1 MALSRA
7 EVEAAVAA
15 SADTKQRTRKKKVAW
30 SISELDQELAWR
42 RWFPQ
47 VDLDWTLETP
57 PDIAEKLHAAFLAFC
72 EENVF
77 IKFPGKG
84 RIPFKLREAQRQ
96 VAMDFIVNRQNLAL
110 KARQIGFSTLVAAYV
125 LWCTFGWDDRQIVL
139 LSKNERDAVKLL
151 AKARYAYRSMPEWV
165 RVRGP
170 ELIDKTMQ
178 RMTFDNESMLESL
191 PSGNDPARGESLF
204 LIVMD
209 EIGLLPNA
217 EEAWAA
223 VEASTDLGGRTI
235 ALGTAK
241 GEGTFFHEKWLGSS
255 YGTNENGFFAIFHGW
270 DAVDTRTQA
279 WYDEKVRTLPAWQV
293 HQEYPSNPEEAFIG
307 SGNPFFNLDILK
319 KFTVDTAAKEFTIQG
334 SSRRSIDV
342 WEGGPLTIFEPPDEQ
357 NRYTYAIGVDVA
369 FGLEHGDF
377 TCAWVICVNTGRP
390 VAVWHGHMDPDLFGE
405 NVLPALG
412 WFYRDALIAPEIN
425 NHGISVLKALQRVK
439 YRWIYKRRT
448 FTKRVDT
455 PLESMGW
462 LTTNT
467 SKPLLADELQ
477 MWLRDVENVPH
488 KRTLHELKTFTRDTR
503 GRLGGSPHDDCVIA
517 LGIAVQA
524 LKYARTEHVSSET
537 SPEKVKGSFAWWERK
552 LGGGSRGGNRLTP
565 VS

>member
-1 MALSRA
+1 MA
-7 EVEAAVAA
+7 V
-15 SADTKQRTRKKKVAW
+15 SADTKQRVRKKKLSW

-47 VDLDWTLETP
+47 VGDVDWTKPMP
-57 PDIAEKLHAAFLAFC
+57 PDVADRLHAAFLAFC

-84 RIPFKLREAQRQ
+84 RIPFKLRPAQ
-96 VAMDFIVNRQNLAL
+96 VAVARDWITHRKNLAL

-125 LWCTFGWDDRQIVL
+125 LWSAFGWDDRQIVL
-139 LSKNERDAVKLL
+139 LSKNERDAVKLQ

-178 RMTFDNESMLESL
+178 RMTFDNESMIESL
-191 PSGNDPARGESLF
+191 PSGNDPARGEALF
-204 LIVMD
+204 LIIMD

-223 VEASTDLGGRTI
+223 VEATTDLGGRTI

-241 GEGTFFHEKWLGSS
+241 GEGTFFHEQWLGSS
-255 YGTNENGFFAIFHGW
+255 YGTGENGFNAIFHGW
-270 DAVDTRTQA
+270 DAVDTRDQA

-307 SGNPFFNLDILK
+307 SGNPFFNLEIIR
-319 KFTVDTAAKEFTIQG
+319 KFEVSKDATEWTITG
-334 SSRRSIDV
+334 SSRKTVDM
-342 WEGGPLTIFEPPDEQ
+342 WEGGPFTIFELPDEQ
-357 NRYTYAIGVDVA
+357 NRFTYAIGADIA
-369 FGLEHGDF
+369 QGLEYGDA
-377 TCAWVICVNTGRP
+377 TCAWVICVNTGQP
-390 VAVWHGHMDPDLFGE
+390 VAVWHGRMDPDDFGE
-405 NVLPALG
+405 TVLPAIG

-425 NHGISVLKALQRVK
+425 NHGLTVLKALQRVK

-448 FTKRVDT
+448 FTKRVDR

-462 LTTNT
+462 LTTAT

-477 MWLRDVENVPH
+477 TYLKDVDNVPH
-488 KRTLHELKTFTRDTR
+488 KATLHELKTFTRDSK
-503 GRLGGSPHDDCVIA
+503 GKLGGSPHDDCVIA

-537 SPEKVKGSFAWWERK
+537 RPEKMKGSFAWWEKR
-552 LGGGSRGGNRLTP
+552 LGGGSRQSTRLTP